1 MSYKIYVTPIAQAH
15 IQEAYSYYK
24 NKASISVAKSFKKEL
39 GDAYKSLAVNPFY
52 ELRTQN
58 FRAIP
63 LKKFPYFIFYEVN
76 ENLKEVKIVAIFNTS
91 QSTEK
96 YPK

>member
-1 MSYKIYVTPIAQAH
+1 MLNRIFKKHIVIIKTTVSIKVAQ
-15 IQEAYSYYK
+15 
-24 NKASISVAKSFKKEL
+24 SFKNEL
-39 GDAYKSLAVNPFY
+39 GVAYKSLAINPFY

-63 LKKFPYFIFYEVN
+63 LKKFPYFIFYEVD
-76 ENLKEVKIVAIFNTS
+76 EQRKEVKIVAIFNTS